1 MQARSRGGRKAPE
14 RKRAQ
19 PNLENDT
26 EKEKRA
32 RKANR
37 VPGWKAGRE
46 GSERETAKIPKSLA
60 SRDVKD

>member
-14 RKRAQ
+14 RKREQ